1 LRNPKNITLPVIKII
16 TTINAPIERCFDLSR
31 SIDLHMVSTKHTNE
45 IAIAGRTSGL
55 IELNETVTWRAK
67 HLSVWQTLSSL
78 ITEFKAPYFFVDE
91 MVAGAFKSFRH
102 EHHFETQAG
111 STVMTDLFKYK
122 SPLGFVGELFNT
134 LFLTDYMRR
143 LFEKRNAVI
152 KEYAESEEWRK
163 IIPQSV

>member
-1 LRNPKNITLPVIKII
+1 MPVIKIV

-67 HLSVWQTLSSL
+67 HLGVWQTLSSL

-91 MVAGAFKSFRH
+91 MVDGAFKSFRH
-102 EHHFETQAG
+102 EHHFETQERC
-111 STVMTDLFKYK
+111 TIMTDLFNYK
-122 SPLGFVGELFNT
+122 SPFGFVGELFNT
-134 LFLTDYMRR
+134 LFLTAYMRR
-143 LFEKRNAVI
+143 LLEKRNAVI
-152 KEYAESEEWRK
+152 KEYAESDEWRK